1 MLVADV
7 ITAESGIP
15 FLSVKIYLFMPIL
28 LLSVGI
34 ISFSHR
40 PTKGDFMGILSSSD
54 RHIHLIPFLFYSF
67 SNLVNIF

>member
-40 PTKGDFMGILSSSD
+40 PTKGDFMEILD
-54 RHIHLIPFLFYSF
+54 LLHNCLQTAL
-67 SNLVNIF
+67 